1 MTFVMPV
8 PSYLSTFL
16 WMQQLRS
23 ADAFATRFAGL
34 WAVWE
39 PGQWRP
45 SADVKRTISFGGDAA
60 SAAATGDYLC
70 FHLGPADGRMVSLGR
85 EAGNDIVVND
95 GTVSRQHVQF
105 YGQLNSWW
113 VRPLA
118 GRAASL
124 AGKPVELTGLPLSA
138 GQELV
143 LGGARFT
150 FHDPPS
156 LIRRLGK

>member
-1 MTFVMPV
+1 MPV

-16 WMQQLRS
+16 WMQQLRG
-23 ADAFATRFAGL
+23 AEAFATRFPGL

-60 SAAATGDYLC
+60 SAKAAGDYLC
-70 FHLGPADGRMVSLGR
+70 FHLGMADGRVVSLGR
-85 EAGNDIVVND
+85 EAGNDLVVND

-105 YGQLNSWW
+105 FAQANAWW
-113 VRPLA
+113 VRPHA
-118 GRAASL
+118 GRTATL
-124 AGKPVELTGLPLSA
+124 AGKSVELTGAPVSP

-150 FHDPPS
+150 FHDAQS